1 MIPGLGISFL
11 SLLTL
16 GLELG
21 NTPLRIREVEGAP
34 VMRTWN
40 IVHMP
45 SRVHSL
51 AAKAFR
57 YAVLESAETYLRAH
71 DAALLGSPPEALTN
85 GAAAGPHV
93 RRRRPRHT
101 PWRPLPGRSRTG
113 SRQRRASSAAAR
125 RARAR
130 PST

>member
-11 SLLTL
+11 SLDTP

-21 NTPLRIREVEGAP
+21 NTLLRLLEVERAS

-45 SRVHSL
+45 LRVLSL
-51 AAKAFR
+51 SPAEAFR
-57 YAVLESAETYLRAH
+57 DAVLENAETYLRAQ
-71 DAALLGSPPEALTN
+71 DAALLGPPPEALAD

-93 RRRRPRHT
+93 RRRRP
-101 PWRPLPGRSRTG
+101 
-113 SRQRRASSAAAR
+113 AAR
-125 RARAR
+125 RTA
-130 PST
+130 